1 MYEMGERGSG
11 QDSRSGAEL
20 YTSFQA
26 NKDRERGHCLISASL
41 SLRGWS
47 GHLRATIVTRLKMH
61 WLSKRPPCVLA
72 LLSSEDLTLPLKA
85 FGLIPLL
92 GPFSLLKSLSPG
104 LSLTCTSFLSE
115 PKMDVAS

>member
-1 MYEMGERGSG
+1 
-11 QDSRSGAEL
+11 
-20 YTSFQA
+20 
-26 NKDRERGHCLISASL
+26 
-41 SLRGWS
+41 
-47 GHLRATIVTRLKMH
+47 MH
-61 WLSKRPPCVLA
+61 RLSKHPPCVLA

-92 GPFSLLKSLSPG
+92 GPLSLLKLLSPR